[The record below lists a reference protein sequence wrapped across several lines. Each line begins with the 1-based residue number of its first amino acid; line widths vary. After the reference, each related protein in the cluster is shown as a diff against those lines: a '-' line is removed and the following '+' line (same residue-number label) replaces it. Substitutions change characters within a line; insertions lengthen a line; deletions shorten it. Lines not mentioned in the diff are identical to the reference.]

1 MSGMDVNQSPLQP
14 AAAGLDAYGRRR
26 IVQVLSTLIIA
37 VVVIFICAGS
47 LRFLWGWVY
56 LGVALSS
63 LALGAAYILRHNPQA
78 INERG
83 RPAEGQKGWDKVLML
98 IYLPLF
104 ISVYVVAGLDARFDW
119 SGTTLSS
126 VPLWLHWLGMLFT
139 FAGSA
144 LTYAAMAHNKFL
156 SMYVQVAGDRG
167 HQVAT
172 GGPYRYVRHPMYL
185 SLVLSWPALALLL
198 GSYYALIPGLLASL
212 IIIIRTGMEDRTL
225 QAELPGYTDY
235 ARQVRYRLLPGVW

>member
-1 MSGMDVNQSPLQP
+1 MSGTEINPIPAQP

-37 VVVIFICAGS
+37 AMIIFICAGS
-47 LRFLWGWVY
+47 LGFVWGWVY
-56 LGVALSS
+56 LGVSLIS
-63 LALGAAYILRHNPQA
+63 LAFGAAYVLRHNPQA

-83 RPAEGQKGWDKVLML
+83 RPAEGQKGWDKILML

-126 VPLWLHWLGMLFT
+126 VPIWLHLVGVLLT
-139 FAGSA
+139 FFGAA

-156 SMYVQVAGDRG
+156 SMYVQVAQERG

-172 GGPYRYVRHPMYL
+172 EGPYRYVRHPMYL
-185 SLVLSWPALALLL
+185 SLVVSWPALALLL
-198 GSYYALIPGLLASL
+198 GSYYALIPGMLASL
-212 IIIIRTGMEDRTL
+212 VILIRTGLEDRTL
-225 QAELPGYTDY
+225 QAELPGYANY
-235 ARQVRYRLLPGVW
+235 AHQVRFRLLPGVW